1 MYLIWRIFSF
11 TWLFTILI
19 DVAIRIQN
27 LEIFVKSLEIDS
39 LEMATY
45 QIGGLFIIRQGCE
58 YIITMNTISSQY
70 DVANC
75 VDNYCKKGDK
85 TFKNSNWNI
94 FKVRLENNWNSK
106 ANDFSFWR
114 NTTTFWN
121 AICYSRSVLDINLTY
136 WYDKRTFILTCGVGR

>member
-45 QIGGLFIIRQGCE
+45 RIGGLFIIRQGCE
-58 YIITMNTISSQY
+58 YIITLNKISAQY
-70 DVANC
+70 VASC
-75 VDNYCKKGDK
+75 VDNNG
-85 TFKNSNWNI
+85 N
-94 FKVRLENNWNSK
+94 
-106 ANDFSFWR
+106 
-114 NTTTFWN
+114 
-121 AICYSRSVLDINLTY
+121 
-136 WYDKRTFILTCGVGR
+136 